1 MKFQHLCHS
10 LWATNHPPSPWQ
22 KAVQSGEGR
31 LDFPCICACA
41 TGEEYSSCFPYLLQ
55 AASVNNETFVMQ
67 VFGQSKSKPW
77 VTTCYKHSFAAN
89 LQNKTEQNKTHWSWV
104 FEISDLRCTEQ
115 NHVLGQNQ
123 SVPHTPCQ
131 ILPPSASWRQD
142 MKVSYWVHSGMN
154 YSYMFKTGRS
164 PLFCA
169 IQPVGHGKDSLTEE
183 RVRDNLTDCSLIF
196 LSLAN
201 KPSSAGF
208 QKLSRSKWV

>member
-31 LDFPCICACA
+31 LDFLCICACA

-89 LQNKTEQNKTHWSWV
+89 LQNKTEQNTLELSIW
-104 FEISDLRCTEQ
+104 
-115 NHVLGQNQ
+115 NQ
-123 SVPHTPCQ
+123 WFAMHRTKPCPWPESVCSPHS
-131 ILPPSASWRQD
+131 LPDTAPSASWRQD
-142 MKVSYWVHSGMN
+142 TKVSYWVHSGMN